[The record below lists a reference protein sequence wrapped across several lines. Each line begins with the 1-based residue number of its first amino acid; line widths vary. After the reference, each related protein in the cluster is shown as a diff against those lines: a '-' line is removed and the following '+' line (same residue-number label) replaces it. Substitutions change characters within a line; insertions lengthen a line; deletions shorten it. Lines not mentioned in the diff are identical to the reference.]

1 VNLDWHRLKS
11 VVIESDDWGLC
22 AWVPDDQA
30 HRVLA
35 GQPAFRS
42 EAGQRYGRSTLE
54 SARDVERLAA
64 TLLEF
69 RGGDGLPPVWQANTI
84 VAAPDW
90 PRLVPPLF
98 EVAEL
103 PLTGLDA
110 LGGRWER
117 PGMLAA
123 VRRACDQGVWWPEL
137 HGLHHLPAAAWLE
150 ALRRGQHDARAA
162 HEQQSPICTAV
173 EAAGEYDAHEPREA
187 RARDLREA
195 VERFVALFGRRPT
208 SFCPPDYR
216 FDDWL
221 EAEAEALGLTTLQG
235 KPEQGSGRLVGLRRR
250 LLQLR
255 FPHLAGARFYLPPR
269 IAFEPRGEAAP
280 GGRLGA
286 DAAQHAVRD
295 AWGRGQPAILSTH
308 RLNYAHLD
316 ESWTEAG
323 RAALRDLLG
332 RLVADGA
339 VFLTDAEVRSLA
351 ERGWSLRPLGRR
363 GALLRHYGVPLEPLR
378 FAAPAGAAAASLL
391 APGGGASAGEGQVK
405 IEDGT
410 AEARVQLGE
419 HVIEWAG
426 T

>member
-1 VNLDWHRLKS
+1 MNLDWHRLKS

-35 GQPAFRS
+35 GQPAFRG

-54 SARDVERLAA
+54 SARDVERVVA

-84 VAAPDW
+84 VASPDW
-90 PRLVPPLF
+90 AKLVPPLF

-103 PLTGLDA
+103 PLLEFGA
-110 LGGRWER
+110 ARGRWDR
-117 PGMLAA
+117 PGLRTA
-123 VRRACDQGVWWPEL
+123 VRHACDQGVWWPEL
-137 HGLHHLPAAAWLE
+137 HGLHHLPATAWLA

-162 HEQQSPICTAV
+162 HEQQSPICSAV
-173 EAAGEYDAHEPREA
+173 EAGGEFDAAEPRET
-187 RARDLREA
+187 RASGLREA
-195 VERFVALFGRRPT
+195 VRRFESLFGRRPT

-221 EAEAEALGLTTLQG
+221 EAEAETLGLTTLQG
-235 KPEQGSGRLVGLRRR
+235 KPEQGSGHLVGLRRR
-250 LLQLR
+250 LLQMR
-255 FPHLAGARFYLPPR
+255 FPHNAGARFYLPPR
-269 IAFEPRGEAAP
+269 IAFEPRGEAGPA
-280 GGRLGA
+280 GRLGA
-286 DAAQHAVRD
+286 DAALHAARD

-316 ESWTEAG
+316 EAWSAAG

-332 RLVADGA
+332 RLAAEGA
-339 VFLTDAEVRSLA
+339 VFLIDAEVRSLA
-351 ERGWSLRPLGRR
+351 ERGWSLRALGGR
-363 GALLRHYGVPLEPLR
+363 GTLLRHYGVPLEPLR
-378 FAAPAGAAAASLL
+378 FAVPAGVHGARLH
-391 APGGGASAGEGQVK
+391 APGPGAGESEGEVK
-405 IEDGT
+405 IADGT

-419 HVIEWAG
+419 HVIEWVRA
-426 T
+426 